1 MEEEKHSLQ
10 SNKMQSPKT
19 EEGDEWRR
27 KKWPCMKAAQL
38 QEFRMQA
45 LVYRY
50 IEAGVRVPN
59 HLVVPIWNSL
69 ALSSSSSSSYLIHHN
84 YPSSSNAVLNDKV
97 DPEPT
102 RCRRTDGKKWR
113 CSNKVLLFQK
123 YCERHMHRG
132 RKRSR
137 KLVESSSSYD
147 VASSS
152 ASNKR
157 DNTDGLNSSTESQS
171 VSHGAMSVS
180 SNAQVVTIASLPS
193 ARVCDNIPR
202 PSLVVTESTN
212 KSVRRRIADMSYDD
226 FIKQR
231 GATTCVRGFPVQGS
245 ERLPSVQKFF
255 PEASDNSS
263 EAAKFSSHRKNEIIA
278 RSREWKNMNVN
289 CGGLFPG
296 IHFSP
301 DTVLQDRGGFG
312 LHRVET
318 DNEPGRCR
326 RTDGKKWRCS
336 KDVLSGQ
343 KYCDR
348 HMHRGSIKKKH
359 PVETTPTHEN
369 AGIIRVAVRPDDRS
383 VSLQDGDGQKLPVSV
398 LGRKQLSRVS
408 DEKSTNSCSTDT
420 TITDIAL
427 KGEEDNEEVLS
438 LCSSGV

>member
-1 MEEEKHSLQ
+1 
-10 SNKMQSPKT
+10 
-19 EEGDEWRR
+19 
-27 KKWPCMKAAQL
+27 
-38 QEFRMQA
+38 MQA

-50 IEAGVRVPN
+50 IEAGLRVPH

-69 ALSSSSSSSYLIHHN
+69 ALSSSSTSSYLIHYNHH
-84 YPSSSNAVLNDKV
+84 SSSLLNDKV

-113 CSNKVLLFQK
+113 CSNKVLLLQK

-137 KLVESSSSYD
+137 KLVESSPSSYD

-152 ASNKR
+152 VSTKR
-157 DNTDGLNSSTESQS
+157 DNTDGLASSSKSQS
-171 VSHGAMSVS
+171 ETMSVS
-180 SNAQVVTIASLPS
+180 SNAQVVTIASLPT
-193 ARVCDNIPR
+193 ARVCDNVTR
-202 PSLVVTESTN
+202 PSLVITESTN
-212 KSVRRRIADMSYDD
+212 RRASNLDRSRRVMDMSYDD

-231 GATTCVRGFPVQGS
+231 GATTCVRGFPVQGP

-255 PEASDNSS
+255 PEASDTSS
-263 EAAKFSSHRKNEIIA
+263 EAARFSSNRKNEIIA

-289 CGGLFPG
+289 GSLFPN

-318 DNEPGRCR
+318 ENEPGRCR

-343 KYCDR
+343 KYCDK
-348 HMHRGSIKKKH
+348 HMHRGSVKKKH
-359 PVETTPTHEN
+359 PVETTHTHEN
-369 AGIIRVAVRPDDRS
+369 ASFIRVTVRPDDRS
-383 VSLQDGDGQKLPVSV
+383 VPCKDDGDGQKLPVSV
-398 LGRKQLSRVS
+398 LGREQLSQVS
-408 DEKSTNSCSTDT
+408 DEKNTNSCSTDT
-420 TITDIAL
+420 TVTDIAL
-427 KGEEDNEEVLS
+427 RCEDNEEVLS

>member
-1 MEEEKHSLQ
+1 
-10 SNKMQSPKT
+10 MQSPKT
-19 EEGDEWRR
+19 EQEEEERGR

-50 IEAGVRVPN
+50 IEAGVRVPH

-69 ALSSSSSSSYLIHHN
+69 ALSSSSSTSSYLIHPNHD
-84 YPSSSNAVLNDKV
+84 SSALLNDKV

-137 KLVESSSSYD
+137 KLVESSSSSYD
-147 VASSS
+147 VAST
-152 ASNKR
+152 KR
-157 DNTDGLNSSTESQS
+157 DNTDGLDSSNESQNT
-171 VSHGAMSVS
+171 GTMPVS
-180 SNAQVVTIASLPS
+180 SNAQVVTIASLPT
-193 ARVCDNIPR
+193 ARDCDDITR
-202 PSLVVTESTN
+202 PSLVITESTN
-212 KSVRRRIADMSYDD
+212 KSVSYHDRSRRITDMSYDD

-255 PEASDNSS
+255 PEASDTSL
-263 EAAKFSSHRKNEIIA
+263 EAANFSINRKNEIIA

-289 CGGLFPG
+289 GSLFTG

-343 KYCDR
+343 KYCDK
-348 HMHRGSIKKKH
+348 HMHRGNKKKR
-359 PVETTPTHEN
+359 PVETTHAHEN
-369 AGIIRVAVRPDDRS
+369 AGFIRVTVRPDDRS
-383 VSLQDGDGQKLPVSV
+383 APCEDGDGQKLPVSV
-398 LGRKQLSRVS
+398 LGREQLSQVS
-408 DEKSTNSCSTDT
+408 DEKNTNSCSTDT